1 VDGLLIVAVPFAV
14 LGLGLAVL
22 SVWAWWSERDWD

>member
-1 VDGLLIVAVPFAV
+1 MDGLLIVAVPFVA

-22 SVWAWWSERDWD
+22 SVWVWCSERDWD